1 LLDPLCGTPYRL
13 NFVAHILTARFATIL
28 KRFHFLSFIL
38 SYSAICSLHLSQL
51 ILLWGFPERQ
61 TRATWQI
68 TNWLIEIPDIHL
80 TSHYTLL

>member
-1 LLDPLCGTPYRL
+1 MRPSGHNTRAPCAVEHDTLSGRGSNLTVHFLLLDPLCGTPYRL

-51 ILLWGFPERQ
+51 ILL
-61 TRATWQI
+61 
-68 TNWLIEIPDIHL
+68 
-80 TSHYTLL
+80 